1 MKLDWSRGS
10 VTKYYICDQ
19 SKGCDSFP
27 QGTHPLGYT
36 PSLVYKCN
44 DLWNTSVA
52 VILSILCLV
61 FTTLQQLSLSLS
73 IIFCHWV
80 YFNTLSAR
88 AREIREQNKSLV
100 AFEMELLLEKEKES
114 LAEGKKQN
122 VQDMKLHLD
131 TVK

>member
-1 MKLDWSRGS
+1 MMFYWLDNFTQCLLSLIHQGMGS

-19 SKGCDSFP
+19 SKGCDSFL

-73 IIFCHWV
+73 IIFCH
-80 YFNTLSAR
+80 
-88 AREIREQNKSLV
+88 
-100 AFEMELLLEKEKES
+100 
-114 LAEGKKQN
+114 
-122 VQDMKLHLD
+122 
-131 TVK
+131 